1 MAAAVGKAKN
11 VQIAGVTAS
20 KGVKAS
26 KSVKKASKDA
36 TLSKPFRLTDR
47 QFTLISRALAEPRR
61 YQILKQ
67 IAASS
72 DPTPCSCLIGTQRVS
87 AATVSHHLKELE
99 TAGLIEIVRE
109 GKFANLILQR
119 RVLDAYLSQLSK
131 I

>member
-1 MAAAVGKAKN
+1 MATAGTARN
-11 VQIAGVTAS
+11 VQIASVTAS

-26 KSVKKASKDA
+26 KRVKKASKDA
-36 TLSKPFRLTDR
+36 PLSKPFRLTDR

-72 DPTPCSCLIGTQRVS
+72 DPTPCSCLIETQRVS

-99 TAGLIEIVRE
+99 TAGLIDIVRE

-119 RVLDAYLSQLSK
+119 RVLDAYLAQLSK

>member
-1 MAAAVGKAKN
+1 MATADTAKN
-11 VQIAGVTAS
+11 VQTASVTAS

-26 KSVKKASKDA
+26 KSVKKASKGAA
-36 TLSKPFRLTDR
+36 TSKPFRLTER

-72 DPTPCSCLIGTQRVS
+72 EPTPCSCLVEAHRVS

-99 TAGLIEIVRE
+99 TAGLIDIVRE

-119 RVLDAYLSQLSK
+119 PVLDAYLAQLSK